1 MTPAL
6 EPDIADL
13 APWSEILTDYDLRHL
28 AIYLRLLD
36 AERDQA
42 DWREVARLVLGRDA
56 CTDETPVRRCWE
68 SHLSRARWMT
78 TTGYRLMLA
87 TNAAKDPGT

>member
-13 APWSEILTDYDLRHL
+13 APWSEVLTDYDLDHL
-28 AIYLRLLD
+28 AVYLRLLD
-36 AERDQA
+36 AEKDQA
-42 DWREVARLVLGRDA
+42 DWREVARLVLKRDA
-56 CTDETPVRRCWE
+56 ASAEASVRRCWE

-87 TNAAKDPGT
+87 TSSKGAAT